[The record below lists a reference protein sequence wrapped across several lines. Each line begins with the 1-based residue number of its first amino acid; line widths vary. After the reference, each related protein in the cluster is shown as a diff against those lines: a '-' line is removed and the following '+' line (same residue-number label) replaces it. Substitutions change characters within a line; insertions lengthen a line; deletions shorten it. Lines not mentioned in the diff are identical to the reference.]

1 MNKEFILDCPKE
13 QVAATYYALEN
24 LGDFKRF
31 TIDGLTGCM
40 GLICV
45 IEDEAALL
53 VHDASDGYPYAKEKL
68 SAFLSEHSKKGEKTH
83 VVWTAGH
90 TNWNQSDW
98 MAERIP
104 KKNISLLHGFTS
116 ISWPTSSD
124 DLLVKERGHNSI
136 ARKSGG
142 TLRQLTDSHRE
153 WQPDSAV
160 QSCPICHR
168 IFSFFHRRHHCRNCG
183 RVVCGD
189 CSAESSCLGPRFNSL
204 KNSVHLYCS
213 DCVPNSTVGKS
224 LSW

>member
-1 MNKEFILDCPKE
+1 MHKEFILDCPKE
-13 QVAATYYALEN
+13 QIAVTYYVLNEI
-24 LGDFKRF
+24 GDYKRF

-68 SAFLSEHSKKGEKTH
+68 SAFLSAHSRKTDRAH
-83 VVWTAGH
+83 VVWTAEYR
-90 TNWNQSDW
+90 NWNQSHW

-104 KKNISLLHGFTS
+104 EKNISFLHSFTS
-116 ISWPTSSD
+116 ISWPKSSD
-124 DLLVKERGHNSI
+124 EILVHERGHNSI
-136 ARKSGG
+136 KRGSN
-142 TLRQLTDSHRE
+142 TLKRLTPSDRAWQHDSE
-153 WQPDSAV
+153 A

-183 RVVCGD
+183 HVVCSD
-189 CSAESSCLGPRFNSL
+189 CSAESSRLGPQFNHL
-204 KNSVHLYCS
+204 KSTVDLYCS
-213 DCVPNSTVGKS
+213 DCVPNSKVGKN